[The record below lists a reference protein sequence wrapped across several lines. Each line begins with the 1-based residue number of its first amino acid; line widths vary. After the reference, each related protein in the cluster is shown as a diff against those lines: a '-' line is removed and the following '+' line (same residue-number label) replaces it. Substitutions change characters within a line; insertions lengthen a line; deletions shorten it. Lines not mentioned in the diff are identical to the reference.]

1 MTKLLG
7 DLVLRAAWAPLTV
20 FCLHLYLWKQTSLYL
35 SFPFIDIPL
44 HLVGGFAIAYF
55 FSGVLTIGAE
65 TKVAGPVSGVM
76 RVILLISLT
85 CVAGVLWEFAELGL
99 DRDPRT
105 PLQLGLQDTLGDIL
119 LGMVGG
125 ALYAIAELL

>member
-1 MTKLLG
+1 MTKLVR
-7 DLVLRAAWAPLTV
+7 DLFFKAGWAPLGV
-20 FCLHLYLWKQTSLYL
+20 FCLHLYLWKQTTLYL

-55 FSGVLTIGAE
+55 FSGALNIGAE
-65 TKVAGPVSGVM
+65 RGAVDPVRGTL
-76 RVILLISLT
+76 RLILLISLT
-85 CVAGVLWEFAELGL
+85 CFAGVLWEFAELGL

-119 LGMVGG
+119 VGMVGG
-125 ALYAIAELL
+125 ALYALAELL